1 MTTVDVPGGAVSQN
15 HSRTTLIDGTMSRS
29 GTRPQSC
36 NQQLGGT
43 DGCFENKDEG
53 KAGGPLPWVSA
64 KTAPASFDM
73 QVPLA
78 ANATVPVLPEGFP
91 PPCMYSDTP
100 CLTWQQRPS
109 WRETK
114 FAELR
119 APHVCDLISRG
130 WDALWHANW

>member
-1 MTTVDVPGGAVSQN
+1 MDVSKIRMKG
-15 HSRTTLIDGTMSRS
+15 
-29 GTRPQSC
+29 RP
-36 NQQLGGT
+36 
-43 DGCFENKDEG
+43 
-53 KAGGPLPWVSA
+53 GGPLPWVSA

-130 WDALWHANW
+130 WDALWHANWVTLRQSGSVVLRSIGMSKESTASPESCEG